1 MEILNTDITLSRIG
15 DDNRCTDLIKL
26 YCSIV
31 MGGQYFVYHTM
42 DFYAGT
48 EVKTGET
55 WQIRYDKEFL
65 PNKKFYMIG
74 SGNDGDYCDD
84 LLIDVDEIYD
94 FFEERGVEKKK
105 IIFLT
110 SNNDLNHGL
119 KTLTETIKT
128 KGARKIDPEKWD
140 NLITDIKTE
149 KIESE
154 IPYCPYIFN
163 VGDHPL
169 DYNDLVE
176 LSNKNNEP
184 SKLFTTTMWTPK
196 PAYTALFYKFLN
208 SGLIKE
214 EYIFNDED
222 VGWVSYVYKGRK
234 FEIDKNEN
242 LWITNCHNILK
253 EKINDSYINVV
264 AESNIDFTLTDEE
277 AFEIYLD
284 KTNQYYRSIM
294 TSSYLTEKT
303 MWPIYLKKPFFI
315 FGGYGSLDAL
325 KNYGFKTFD
334 KIFDESYQYELH
346 LYTKVDM
353 IVNQLI
359 ELNKK
364 SKSEIKS
371 MIDSVQDILNHNQK
385 LLVSNAKDNANL
397 IRSYIHENI
406 GSILNV

>member
-1 MEILNTDITLSRIG
+1 
-15 DDNRCTDLIKL
+15 
-26 YCSIV
+26 
-31 MGGQYFVYHTM
+31 
-42 DFYAGT
+42 
-48 EVKTGET
+48 
-55 WQIRYDKEFL
+55 
-65 PNKKFYMIG
+65 
-74 SGNDGDYCDD
+74 
-84 LLIDVDEIYD
+84 LIDVDEIYD

-196 PAYTALFYKFLN
+196 SAYTALFYKFLN

-277 AFEIYLD
+277 VFEIYLD

>member
-1 MEILNTDITLSRIG
+1 MI
-15 DDNRCTDLIKL
+15 RCEDSKVVKLIQQMK
-26 YCSIV
+26 
-31 MGGQYFVYHTM
+31 GQYFIYHNS
-42 DFYAGT
+42 
-48 EVKTGET
+48 ET
-55 WQIRYDKEFL
+55 STLPSWKIRWKNEYL
-65 PNKKFYMIG
+65 PDKKFYVIG
-74 SGNDGDYCDD
+74 SGNDGDYNDE
-84 LLIDVDEIYD
+84 LLIDIDEIYD
-94 FFEERGVEKKK
+94 FFEERSVEKKK

-128 KGARKIDPEKWD
+128 EGVRKIALDKWD

-163 VGDHPL
+163 VGDHSL

-184 SKLFTTTMWTPK
+184 SKLFTTTMWSPK

-277 AFEIYLD
+277 VFEIYLD